1 MMAGCRV
8 PVIITTLITKHFWR
22 LEQTAGHKR
31 LNACLTLTVSLIFR
45 QILSCFPGQFGRTTP
60 TMIIHWQRHA
70 VCLRSTLYGAVCCLP
85 ASALQVLGRTAWA
98 FACVARF
105 CAITAILIKTA
116 LCLLHRACSDA
127 RDAPFGPPAGAI
139 RQIKVP
145 ANRQHTARC
154 GTQRQAGT
162 LQPRLEAASSDLLPF
177 KCR

>member
-1 MMAGCRV
+1 MLFACDRRCMAQFAAYPPARCQRSLGA
-8 PVIITTLITKHFWR
+8 
-22 LEQTAGHKR
+22 AGSSRCCKSHR
-31 LNACLTLTVSLIFR
+31 CLAM
-45 QILSCFPGQFGRTTP
+45 GA

-116 LCLLHRACSDA
+116 LCFLHRACSDA